1 MSRSL
6 SESDLSELDSVGISG
21 RDSRISNKDGG
32 SEKNNGGQKIQN
44 SGEEKTT
51 GPGNSLNFR

>member
-21 RDSRISNKDGG
+21 RDSRVSIKDGG
-32 SEKNNGGQKIQN
+32 VEKKNGGQKIQN
-44 SGEEKTT
+44 GGEEKTT
-51 GPGNSLNFR
+51 GPVNSLNFR